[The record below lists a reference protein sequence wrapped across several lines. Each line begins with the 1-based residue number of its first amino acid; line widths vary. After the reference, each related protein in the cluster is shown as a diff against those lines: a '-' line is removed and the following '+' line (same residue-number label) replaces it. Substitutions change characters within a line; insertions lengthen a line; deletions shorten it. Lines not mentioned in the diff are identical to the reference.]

1 MNRNLWNLN
10 LTFDLDLSMVSVVTT
25 DTYIKHITDEDKSIL
40 ELVEIR
46 EKVNLIS
53 FQEI

>member
-1 MNRNLWNLN
+1 MA
-10 LTFDLDLSMVSVVTT
+10 SVVTT
-25 DTYIKHITDEDKSIL
+25 ATYIKHITNEDKSIV

-46 EKVNLIS
+46 EKVNFIS

>member
-1 MNRNLWNLN
+1 
-10 LTFDLDLSMVSVVTT
+10 MVSKISMVTT

-46 EKVNLIS
+46 EKVNFIS
-53 FQEI
+53 FREI